1 MNFDLLDLVSLL
13 LAKSHL
19 ATAFSIRN
27 FILPNCINYISFYT
41 YALVEILLMTARI
54 CREKMQFEII
64 VSLVEGNDGPSK
76 PDNTSATTWWRHLN
90 TPVLEER
97 RLGGISLFK

>member
-1 MNFDLLDLVSLL
+1 
-13 LAKSHL
+13 
-19 ATAFSIRN
+19 
-27 FILPNCINYISFYT
+27 
-41 YALVEILLMTARI
+41 
-54 CREKMQFEII
+54 MQFEII

-76 PDNTSATTWWRHLN
+76 PDNTSATTWWRHLT